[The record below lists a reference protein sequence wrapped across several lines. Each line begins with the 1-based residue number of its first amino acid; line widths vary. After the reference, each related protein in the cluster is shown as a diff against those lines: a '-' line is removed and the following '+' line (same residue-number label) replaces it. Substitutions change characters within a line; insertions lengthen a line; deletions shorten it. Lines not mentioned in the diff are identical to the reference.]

1 MGGANAICS
10 DKTGTLTTNVMTLTK
25 MWNMSVI
32 DLKPHEK
39 PPLPLSLFVPEP
51 FHKLFLQATCCN
63 SSAELRPA
71 EKGSKTEVAILK
83 FIEKTG
89 IKYE

>member
-1 MGGANAICS
+1 
-10 DKTGTLTTNVMTLTK
+10 
-25 MWNMSVI
+25 MWNLNII

-39 PPLPLSLFVPEP
+39 SPLDLTLFLPKD
-51 FHKLFLQATCCN
+51 FHNLYLQATCCN
-63 SSAELRPA
+63 SSAELRPT